1 MRPVTERVA
10 NIAHFLTRNAR
21 RIGAEPAVIEGGE
34 VTDWRTLDA
43 RVSALGLALREE
55 CGVGFG
61 DRVLVH
67 AVNSRACIEVQLACF
82 RLGAVWCPCNF
93 RLTPGEVAAQGRVA
107 GPVAMVCGEGF
118 AGHATAAREAGISRV
133 IGTDYEALIAPR
145 LGRDLANADV
155 ARDDPCW
162 LFFTSGSTG
171 RPKGVVLTQGQM
183 TFTILNHLNDLLPG
197 LGHRDRSLV
206 VAPLSHGAGM
216 HALVQLA
223 AGAASVILPG
233 PFEPAAAWAA
243 VERYGITN
251 LFAVPTIVKRL
262 VENPRAGRSS
272 LRAIIYAGAPMYKE
286 DQRVALE
293 RLGPVLVQYYG
304 LGEVTGAITVLRAE
318 DHGPARSAD
327 AQHAAWY
334 SGEREARGVRI
345 DAGVARVGWRLG
357 AALALGQA
365 LWAGP
370 GGRRVLGHL
379 LVDRVI
385 VGGAARLEGFAFAGG
400 RYVQHPDPE
409 TNFAL
414 FRAEGEG
421 GEGDGAI
428 LTLRPHEEIGAVVA
442 AAVGALGWEGAA
454 VMGLGSLIGARF
466 VAGEGM
472 ASPISEM
479 LVLPGARDG
488 RIGVATVDLE
498 GEVFEG
504 VLAEGGGEV
513 CVTAELLLRKRARIG
528 G

>member
-1 MRPVTERVA
+1 VRPVTERVA

-21 RIGAEPAVIEGGE
+21 RIGAEPAVIEGGQ
-34 VTDWRTLDA
+34 VTGWRTLDA

-61 DRVLVH
+61 DRVLVQ

-107 GPVAMVCGEGF
+107 GAVAMVCGEGF
-118 AGHATAAREAGISRV
+118 AGHVAAAREAGITRV
-133 IGTDYEALIAPR
+133 IGTEYEALIAPR

-171 RPKGVVLTQGQM
+171 RPKGVVLTQGQL

-197 LGHRDRSLV
+197 LTHRDRSLV

-318 DHGPARSAD
+318 DHGPAREGSC
-327 AQHAAWY
+327 
-334 SGEREARGVRI
+334 GVERTGMEVRI
-345 DAGVARVGWRLG
+345 AGDDGR
-357 AALALGQA
+357 ALG
-365 LWAGP
+365 P
-370 GGRRVLGHL
+370 G
-379 LVDRVI
+379 
-385 VGGAARLEGFAFAGG
+385 E
-400 RYVQHPDPE
+400 
-409 TNFAL
+409 
-414 FRAEGEG
+414 
-421 GEGDGAI
+421 
-428 LTLRPHEEIGAVVA
+428 
-442 AAVGALGWEGAA
+442 
-454 VMGLGSLIGARF
+454 S
-466 VAGEGM
+466 
-472 ASPISEM
+472 
-479 LVLPGARDG
+479 
-488 RIGVATVDLE
+488 
-498 GEVFEG
+498 
-504 VLAEGGGEV
+504 GEV
-513 CVTAELLLRKRARIG
+513 CVAGPAVCAGYWQDAAANAAAFRDGWFRTGDIGHMDAEGYLYLTGRRSDMFITGGTNVHPREVEEILLTHPDIAEVAVIGVPDRDLGEVGWAVVVVRGAGTGTGERFGDWLDGRVARFKIPRRFIMVTEIPKSGYGKVTRALVRELLQG
-528 G
+528 MGEWPV